1 MAAGQSVTGDSSR
14 PGPLTGA
21 EADLIAERLTER
33 LIDAVTDPK
42 TVERVT
48 EAWSGS
54 LDKMIGRGIR
64 RMAGALLFVLL
75 GVGVVKFELLGKI
88 AGAFK

>member
-1 MAAGQSVTGDSSR
+1 MAEQQPTPMSARD
-14 PGPLTGA
+14 
-21 EADLIAERLTER
+21 ADLVAERVVDR

-48 EAWSGS
+48 DAWSGS

-64 RMAGALLFVLL
+64 RLAGAVVLAL
-75 GVGVVKFELLGKI
+75 ILIAGVKFELLGRLLGIK
-88 AGAFK
+88 